1 MAGEI
6 MTHLQLA
13 QVFISGGAGL
23 VGVGIGI
30 GIFKRDIKQI
40 KKDIDR
46 IIKRQD
52 ILRGNDNGK
61 ERPLYVSLTECIGE
75 RARCVGIKEGKF
87 GEITVEM
94 KEHRRSI
101 KALENFA
108 RWWMQ
113 KEGLNIREI
122 QSILTNQK

>member
-40 KKDIDR
+40 KKDISGIMR
-46 IIKRQD
+46 KQD
-52 ILRGNDNGK
+52 VLRGENDGK
-61 ERPLYVSLTECIGE
+61 VPLYVPFGECLDF
-75 RARCVGIKEGKF
+75 RSRCVGIKEGKF
-87 GEITVEM
+87 AILTDEM
-94 KEHRRSI
+94 KDHHSSI

-113 KEGLNIREI
+113 KEGLTISEINNI
-122 QSILTNQK
+122 LGVKG